1 MSPERGRR
9 LQQGSGPAACTGPG
23 TQAAADKRLLLW
35 QREGSWHLPGG
46 PGVWSDEAEEEPPK
60 TSQEANE

>member
-1 MSPERGRR
+1 MR
-9 LQQGSGPAACTGPG
+9 
-23 TQAAADKRLLLW
+23 W

-60 TSQEANE
+60 TSQEVNE